1 MKKLMDMSVEE
12 LKAYK
17 KTIIEKIETHLPEL
31 CNDIDEVI
39 AIKKEA
45 EDKLKKAAA
54 FSASSS
60 QSESKM
66 TLKER

>member
-45 EDKLKKAAA
+45 EDNWDGSNYPATNPLG
-54 FSASSS
+54 
-60 QSESKM
+60 EDV
-66 TLKER
+66 